1 MKRHTARDWTVEE
14 FDDWAAAGDRVDAV
28 GQAADEE
35 GGPSLSL
42 VPATE
47 RNEVWPTD
55 LLPPAP
61 ERGVAAEQRAGREAT
76 RTAGRRVA
84 ERTRSTSRDNGPVT
98 ELLPSKLDA
107 EATGAPPLP
116 TTPFDGV
123 ALDDSRKRLAGWSAE
138 RQRLFLSNLAET
150 GSVHL
155 ASAAARLSARS
166 AYRLRARSPA
176 FAAAWDTA
184 DQLAVGRLSALA
196 FDRAING
203 RTEQVWHQGELVA
216 EKRLPSDRLLMWLLA
231 RLDPRR
237 FAAPWELRKDG
248 AADPQAEA
256 RESFPALLDALDDVP
271 A

>member
-1 MKRHTARDWTVEE
+1 MKLHAAREMTLEDHDALSAATQRFEAVVE
-14 FDDWAAAGDRVDAV
+14 
-28 GQAADEE
+28 AADEA

-42 VPATE
+42 VPTAE

-61 ERGVAAEQRAGREAT
+61 SEPALEDSPPIAA
-76 RTAGRRVA
+76 
-84 ERTRSTSRDNGPVT
+84 
-98 ELLPSKLDA
+98 
-107 EATGAPPLP
+107 
-116 TTPFDGV
+116 TPFDGIP
-123 ALDDSRKRLAGWSAE
+123 LDDSRKRLAGWSAE
-138 RQRLFLSNLAET
+138 RQRLFLTNLAET

-166 AYRLRARSPA
+166 AYRLRARSPG

-184 DQLAVGRLSALA
+184 DQLAVGRLSAIA

-203 RTEQVWHQGELVA
+203 RTEQVWHEGILVA
-216 EKRLPSDRLLMWLLA
+216 EKRLPNDRLLMWLLA

-248 AADPQAEA
+248 AADPQVEA
-256 RESFPALLDALDDVP
+256 RESFPALLDALADTVS
-271 A
+271 

>member
-1 MKRHTARDWTVEE
+1 MKRRTAKECTVEE
-14 FDDWAAAGDRVDAV
+14 FDDWAAASDRFDAV

-42 VPATE
+42 VPTTE

-55 LLPPAP
+55 LLAPA
-61 ERGVAAEQRAGREAT
+61 AAEPPQ
-76 RTAGRRVA
+76 
-84 ERTRSTSRDNGPVT
+84 
-98 ELLPSKLDA
+98 DA
-107 EATGAPPLP
+107 EAASAPPLP
-116 TTPFDGV
+116 ATPFDGI
-123 ALDDSRKRLAGWSAE
+123 ALEDSRKRLAGWSAE

-196 FDRAING
+196 FDRAIHG
-203 RTEQVWHQGELVA
+203 RTEQVWHEGALVA
-216 EKRLPSDRLLMWLLA
+216 EKRVPSDRLLMWLLA

-256 RESFPALLDALDDVP
+256 RESFPALLDALTDTVSE
-271 A
+271 

>member
-1 MKRHTARDWTVEE
+1 MKRHTARELTLEE
-14 FDDWAAAGDRVDAV
+14 FDDWHAATQKFEAV
-28 GQAADEE
+28 ATAADEE

-55 LLPPAP
+55 LLPPAAP
-61 ERGVAAEQRAGREAT
+61 EP
-76 RTAGRRVA
+76 
-84 ERTRSTSRDNGPVT
+84 SINGEP
-98 ELLPSKLDA
+98 
-107 EATGAPPLP
+107 APIPA
-116 TTPFDGV
+116 TPFDGV
-123 ALDDSRKRLAGWSAE
+123 PLEDSRKRLAGWSAE
-138 RQRLFLSNLAET
+138 RQRVFLVNLAET

-155 ASAAARLSARS
+155 ASAAARLTARS

-196 FDRAING
+196 FDRSING
-203 RTEQVWHQGELVA
+203 RTEQVWRDGVLVA
-216 EKRLPSDRLLMWLLA
+216 EKRVPSDRLLMWLLA

-237 FAAPWELRKDG
+237 FAAPWEQRKDG

-256 RESFPALLDALDDVP
+256 RESFPALLGALSDT
-271 A
+271 ASE

>member
-1 MKRHTARDWTVEE
+1 MKRHTAREMTVEE
-14 FDDWAAAGDRVDAV
+14 FDDWCAASDRFEAV
-28 GQAADEE
+28 AEAADEE

-55 LLPPAP
+55 LLPPAAS
-61 ERGVAAEQRAGREAT
+61 E
-76 RTAGRRVA
+76 
-84 ERTRSTSRDNGPVT
+84 
-98 ELLPSKLDA
+98 PSQDL
-107 EATGAPPLP
+107 GAPDEPP
-116 TTPFDGV
+116 MPATPFDGV
-123 ALDDSRKRLAGWSAE
+123 ELKDSRKRLAGWSAE
-138 RQRLFLSNLAET
+138 RQRLFLCNLAET

-155 ASAAARLSARS
+155 AAAAARLSARS

-176 FAAAWDTA
+176 FAAGWDVA

-196 FDRAING
+196 FDRAIHG
-203 RTEQVWHQGELVA
+203 RTEQVWHEGNLVA

-256 RESFPALLDALDDVP
+256 RESFPALLDALPDVVSE
-271 A
+271 

>member
-1 MKRHTARDWTVEE
+1 MKRHTAKECTVEE
-14 FDDWAAAGDRVDAV
+14 FDDWAAAGDRFDAV

-42 VPATE
+42 VPTTE

-55 LLPPAP
+55 LLPPAVSEP
-61 ERGVAAEQRAGREAT
+61 PQDGEAPDT
-76 RTAGRRVA
+76 TAVPA
-84 ERTRSTSRDNGPVT
+84 
-98 ELLPSKLDA
+98 
-107 EATGAPPLP
+107 
-116 TTPFDGV
+116 TPFDGIP
-123 ALDDSRKRLAGWSAE
+123 LEDSRKRLAGWSAE

-196 FDRAING
+196 FDRAIHG
-203 RTEQVWHQGELVA
+203 RTEQVWHEGALVA
-216 EKRLPSDRLLMWLLA
+216 EKRVPSDRLLMWLLA

-248 AADPQAEA
+248 AADPQSEA
-256 RESFPALLDALDDVP
+256 RESFPALLDALSDTP

>member
-1 MKRHTARDWTVEE
+1 MIRSFSRLEGARIMKRHAARECTIEE
-14 FDDWAAAGDRVDAV
+14 FDDWAAAGDRFDAV

-42 VPATE
+42 VPQTD
-47 RNEVWPTD
+47 RGEVWPTD
-55 LLPPAP
+55 LLPPA
-61 ERGVAAEQRAGREAT
+61 VADSPVDA
-76 RTAGRRVA
+76 VA
-84 ERTRSTSRDNGPVT
+84 SGE
-98 ELLPSKLDA
+98 
-107 EATGAPPLP
+107 PPLP
-116 TTPFDGV
+116 ATPFDGV
-123 ALDDSRKRLAGWSAE
+123 PLEDSRKRLAGWSAE
-138 RQRLFLSNLAET
+138 RQRLFLCNLAET

-184 DQLAVGRLSALA
+184 DQLAVGRLSAIA

-203 RTEQVWHQGELVA
+203 RTEQVWHDGNLVA
-216 EKRLPSDRLLMWLLA
+216 EKRVPSDRLLMWLLA

-256 RESFPALLDALDDVP
+256 RESFPALLDALADT
-271 A
+271 ASE

>member
-1 MKRHTARDWTVEE
+1 MARRRARDWTVEE
-14 FDDWAAAGDRVDAV
+14 YDNWSAASDKFKAV
-28 GQAADEE
+28 AEAADEE

-42 VPATE
+42 VPKPE
-47 RNEVWPTD
+47 RELAWPTD
-55 LLPPAP
+55 LLPPAEP
-61 ERGVAAEQRAGREAT
+61 DPA
-76 RTAGRRVA
+76 
-84 ERTRSTSRDNGPVT
+84 
-98 ELLPSKLDA
+98 
-107 EATGAPPLP
+107 APPVEP
-116 TTPFDGV
+116 MPFDGV
-123 ALDDSRKRLAGWSAE
+123 EFGDSRKRWAGWSAQ
-138 RQRLFLSNLAET
+138 RQRVFLTNLAET

-155 ASAAARLSARS
+155 AASSARLTARS

-176 FAAAWDTA
+176 FAAAWDVA

-203 RTEQVWHQGELVA
+203 RTEQVWHEGTLVA

-256 RESFPALLDALDDVP
+256 RESFPALLEALSDAISR
-271 A
+271 